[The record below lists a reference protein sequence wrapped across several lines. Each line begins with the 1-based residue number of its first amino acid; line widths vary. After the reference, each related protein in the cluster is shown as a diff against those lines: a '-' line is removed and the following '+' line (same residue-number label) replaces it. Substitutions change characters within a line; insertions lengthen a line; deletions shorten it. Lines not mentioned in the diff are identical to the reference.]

1 MRSPDR
7 KRRAAILAVVAVA
20 LALTSCS
27 TAGRSSGTSA
37 QTFSSPASASAAA
50 AVRPVSATSQ
60 TVKQRAEKAA
70 AGILAS
76 VPMPPGGHRLAAPLS
91 LPGRPPQSPSIYVV
105 AAWEVHLTAYWE
117 APGSP
122 RAVLAWEVAHLP
134 RDYGADCGSPGPPP
148 WSCGFDI
155 PGPGVP
161 LGVTSQSVLIGQILD
176 VEVASA
182 GRGRTGIRLDAWV
195 AWVKPRPASSLIPP
209 PARTVTIANIGGG
222 RPLAPVTISDPAT
235 VRKLAARIDGLGLS
249 TTAVGTPC
257 PAPVGPYLSLTFR
270 ARPGGPVLALVQT
283 GQGCYTIGLTVRGE
297 QQPALANEPTLDGQ
311 ILKLAALPRKPS

>member
-7 KRRAAILAVVAVA
+7 KRLAAALAVVAVA
-20 LALTSCS
+20 LALTSCT
-27 TAGRSSGTSA
+27 TAGRSPGTPAHTS
-37 QTFSSPASASAAA
+37 SSPASAAA
-50 AVRPVSATSQ
+50 AVRPVSATSK
-60 TVKQRAEKAA
+60 TVKQRAETAA

-76 VPMPPGGHRLAAPLS
+76 VPMPPGGHRLTAPLS
-91 LPGRPPQSPSIYVV
+91 QAAPPSPWIYVV
-105 AAWEVHLTAYWE
+105 AAWEVHLTAYLE

-134 RDYGADCGSPGPPP
+134 RDDDADCGDPGPPP
-148 WSCGFDI
+148 WFCGFDI

-161 LGVTSQSVLIGQILD
+161 LGVTSQSVLIGRRRD

-195 AWVKPRPASSLIPP
+195 AWAQPRPASSLIPP
-209 PARTVTIANIGGG
+209 TARTVTIANTGGG
-222 RPLAPVTISDPAT
+222 RPLAPVTISDPAA

-283 GQGCYTIGLTVRGE
+283 GRGCYTIGLTVRGE

>member
-7 KRRAAILAVVAVA
+7 KRLGAALAAAAVA
-20 LALTSCS
+20 LALTSCTPS
-27 TAGRSSGTSA
+27 PRASSAT
-37 QTFSSPASASAAA
+37 ASARAAL
-50 AVRPVSATSQ
+50 ATSQ
-60 TVKQRAEKAA
+60 TLKQRAGKAA
-70 AGILAS
+70 AAILAS

-91 LPGRPPQSPSIYVV
+91 LPGRAPQSPSIYVV
-105 AAWEVHLTAYWE
+105 AAWEVHLTSYLE

-134 RDYGADCGSPGPPP
+134 RDDTAVCGSPGPPP
-148 WSCGFDI
+148 WSCGFEI
-155 PGPGVP
+155 PSPGVP
-161 LGVTSQSVLIGQILD
+161 LGITSQGALIGRILD

-195 AWVKPRPASSLIPP
+195 AWAQPRPASSLIPST
-209 PARTVTIANIGGG
+209 ARTVTIVNSGGG
-222 RPLAPVTISDPAT
+222 SPPAPVTITDPVA
-235 VRKLAARIDGLGLS
+235 VRRLTALIDGLPLS

-257 PAPVGPYLSLTFR
+257 PASPGPYLSLTFR

-311 ILKLAALPRKPS
+311 ILKLAVLPRKPS